1 MYNLPRLGDPLKVSE
16 TKDQEFVVVPA
27 LAVSVRQKIF
37 DMDDIP
43 QQGVLLEVLETNGL
57 AFLVVPT
64 LYVSTNKKHI
74 TETYLVSMISWC

>member
-16 TKDQEFVVVPA
+16 DQEFMVVPV

-64 LYVSTNKKHI
+64 LYVSTNRKCI